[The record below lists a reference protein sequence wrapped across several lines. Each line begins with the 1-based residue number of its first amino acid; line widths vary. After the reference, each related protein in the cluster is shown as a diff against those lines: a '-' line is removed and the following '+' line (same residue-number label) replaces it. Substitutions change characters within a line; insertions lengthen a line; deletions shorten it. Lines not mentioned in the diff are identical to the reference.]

1 LFLYET
7 GGIGGARGL
16 MMLVA
21 LAQLCLALV
30 ALRLLLGS
38 ALPPATFASMHS
50 RARQALMTL
59 FINKLRWSSTR

>member
-1 LFLYET
+1 
-7 GGIGGARGL
+7 